1 MISSSIKFKDLVC
14 VLKKKIRIFSYNLST
29 LIQWKVEVITFFMI
43 ITSDIISDRRLFS
56 LKFRCNKIIQKR
68 QFLKK
73 LILLYNSESRKRFQ
87 RTQKLTMAPKTLK
100 SKFTTNYKWGIYIYT
115 YTHTHPYIY

>member
-1 MISSSIKFKDLVC
+1 M
-14 VLKKKIRIFSYNLST
+14 
-29 LIQWKVEVITFFMI
+29 QQKVEVITFFMI

-56 LKFRCNKIIQKR
+56 LKFRCNKIIPKR
-68 QFLKK
+68 QFEK
-73 LILLYNSESRKRFQ
+73 LILLYDSESRKQFQ

-100 SKFTTNYKWGIYIYT
+100 SKFTTNYKWGIYIHT